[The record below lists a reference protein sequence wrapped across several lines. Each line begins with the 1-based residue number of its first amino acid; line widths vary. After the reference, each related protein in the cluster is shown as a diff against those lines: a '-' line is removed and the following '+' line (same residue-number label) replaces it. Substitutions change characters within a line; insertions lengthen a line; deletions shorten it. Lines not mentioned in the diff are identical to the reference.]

1 MFSPLTRRA
10 LIGPFLAGLFLA
22 AGTGAAMADSIETA
36 GTDIAVL
43 LPLVAG
49 GIAVYKDDWVGVGQ
63 LGVDGILTVGTVYGL
78 KNVIH
83 EQRPDK
89 SDNQSFPSDTEALAA
104 TGSSFLWA
112 RYGWQYGL
120 PALAVSEFVAYS
132 RVEAKK
138 HHWYD
143 TLASSGIAAG
153 YAFVFDTRYQEPR
166 HFYSSLS
173 ASPDSAYVHL
183 TYNF

>member
-1 MFSPLTRRA
+1 MSSPLARA
-10 LIGPFLAGLFLA
+10 AAAFVFLI
-22 AGTGAAMADSIETA
+22 AGTGAAMADHIETA
-36 GTDIAVL
+36 GTDLAVL
-43 LPLVAG
+43 LPMVAG

-63 LGVDGILTVGTVYGL
+63 LGIGTVATVGTAYGL
-78 KNVIH
+78 KNVIR
-83 EQRPDK
+83 ERRPDK
-89 SDNQSFPSDTEALAA
+89 SDYQSFPSDTVALSAS
-104 TGSSFLWA
+104 GSSFLWA
-112 RYGWQYGL
+112 RYGWRYGL

-153 YAFVFDTRYQEPR
+153 YAFIFDTRYREPR

-173 ASPDSAYVHL
+173 ASPDSAYLQL

>member
-1 MFSPLTRRA
+1 MMPPPAARIVLA
-10 LIGPFLAGLFLA
+10 LMILA
-22 AGTGAAMADSIETA
+22 AASSTA
-36 GTDIAVL
+36 TASTLENIGTDIAIA
-43 LPLVAG
+43 LPVVAG
-49 GIAVYKDDWVGVGQ
+49 GIALYKDDWVGVEQ
-63 LGVDGILTVGTVYGL
+63 LGVDGVATVGTAYGL
-78 KNVIH
+78 KHVVR

-89 SDNQSFPSDTEALAA
+89 SDFQSFPSDTVALSAS
-104 TGSSFLWA
+104 GSSFLWA

-120 PALAVSEFVAYS
+120 PALAINEFVAYS
-132 RVEAKK
+132 RVEAKQ

-153 YAFVFDTRYQEPR
+153 YAFVFDTRYREPR

-173 ASPDSAYVHL
+173 ATPDSASLIQL

>member
-1 MFSPLTRRA
+1 MYSSLTRAGA
-10 LIGPFLAGLFLA
+10 LLVVLT
-22 AGTGAAMADSIETA
+22 AGTGAAAASTLESV
-36 GTDIAVL
+36 GTDIAIA
-43 LPLVAG
+43 LPMVAG
-49 GIAVYKDDWVGVGQ
+49 GIAIYKDDWVGVGQ
-63 LGVDGILTVGTVYGL
+63 LGVGTVATVGTAYGL
-78 KNVIH
+78 KHVVR

-89 SDNQSFPSDTEALAA
+89 SDYQSFPSDTVALSAS
-104 TGSSFLWA
+104 GSSFLWA

-120 PALAVSEFVAYS
+120 PALAVSEFVAYT
-132 RVEAKK
+132 RVDAKK

-153 YAFVFDTRYQEPR
+153 YAFVFDTRYREPR

-173 ASPDSAYVHL
+173 ASPDSAYFHL

>member
-1 MFSPLTRRA
+1 MLSPLFRTA
-10 LIGPFLAGLFLA
+10 AAFVFLI
-22 AGTGAAMADSIETA
+22 AGTGAAMADHIETA
-36 GTDIAVL
+36 GTDLAVL

-63 LGVDGILTVGTVYGL
+63 LGIGTVATVGTAYGL
-78 KNVIH
+78 KNVIR

-89 SDNQSFPSDTEALAA
+89 SDYQSFPSDTVALSAS
-104 TGSSFLWA
+104 GSSFLWA
-112 RYGWQYGL
+112 RYGWRNGL

-153 YAFVFDTRYQEPR
+153 YAFIFDTRYREPR

-173 ASPDSAYVHL
+173 ASPGSAYLQL

>member
-1 MFSPLTRRA
+1 MLSFFSRA
-10 LIGPFLAGLFLA
+10 AIALAVLA
-22 AGTGAAMADSIETA
+22 AGTAAATADTLENI
-36 GTDIAVL
+36 GVDLAVA
-43 LPLVAG
+43 LPAVAG
-49 GIAVYKDDWVGVGQ
+49 GIAVYKDDWIGVAQ
-63 LGVDGILTVGTVYGL
+63 LGVDGVATVGTAEIL
-78 KNVIH
+78 KNVVR

-89 SDNQSFPSDTEALAA
+89 SDFHSFPSGTEAVAA
-104 TGSSFLWA
+104 SGSSFLWA

-120 PALAVSEFVAYS
+120 PALAVSEFVAYT
-132 RVEAKK
+132 RVESKQ

-153 YAFVFDTRYQEPR
+153 YAFIFDTRYREPR

-173 ASPDSAYVHL
+173 ASPDSAYIQL

>member
-1 MFSPLTRRA
+1 MFSPSARIA
-10 LIGPFLAGLFLA
+10 LVLICLI
-22 AGTGAAMADSIETA
+22 AGTGAAMADGIETA
-36 GTDIAVL
+36 GTDIAIL
-43 LPLVAG
+43 LPVVAG

-63 LGVDGILTVGTVYGL
+63 LGVDTLFTVGTAEVL
-78 KNVIH
+78 KRVVH

-89 SDNQSFPSDTEALAA
+89 SDFQSFPSDTVALSAS
-104 TGSSFLWA
+104 GSSFLWA

-120 PALAVSEFVAYS
+120 PALVVNEFVSYS

-143 TLASSGIAAG
+143 TLASTGIASG
-153 YAFVFDTRYQEPR
+153 YAFIFDTRYREPQ

-173 ASPDSAYVHL
+173 ATPDSAYIHL

>member
-1 MFSPLTRRA
+1 MYSSLARAGALLVVLT
-10 LIGPFLAGLFLA
+10 
-22 AGTGAAMADSIETA
+22 AGTGAAAASTLESV
-36 GTDIAVL
+36 GTDIAIA
-43 LPLVAG
+43 LPMVAG
-49 GIAVYKDDWVGVGQ
+49 GIAIYKDDWVGVGQ
-63 LGVDGILTVGTVYGL
+63 LGVGTVATVGTAYGL
-78 KNVIH
+78 KHVVR

-89 SDNQSFPSDTEALAA
+89 SDYQSFPSDTVALSAS
-104 TGSSFLWA
+104 GSSFLWA

-120 PALAVSEFVAYS
+120 PALAVSEFVAYT
-132 RVEAKK
+132 RVDAKK

-153 YAFVFDTRYQEPR
+153 YAFVFDTRYREPR

-173 ASPDSAYVHL
+173 ASPDSAYFHL

>member
-1 MFSPLTRRA
+1 MSTFLTRAA
-10 LIGPFLAGLFLA
+10 LALALLTTGTCAAAADALENIGVDLAVA
-22 AGTGAAMADSIETA
+22 
-36 GTDIAVL
+36 
-43 LPLVAG
+43 LPVVAG
-49 GIAVYKDDWVGVGQ
+49 GIAVYKDDWIGVAQ
-63 LGVDGILTVGTVYGL
+63 LGVDGVATVGTAEIL
-78 KNVIH
+78 KNVVR

-89 SDNQSFPSDTEALAA
+89 SDFHSFPSGTEAVAA

-120 PALAVSEFVAYS
+120 PALAVSEFVAYT
-132 RVEAKK
+132 RVESKQ

-153 YAFVFDTRYQEPR
+153 YAFIFDTRYKEPR

-173 ASPDSAYVHL
+173 ASPDSAYIHL

>member
-1 MFSPLTRRA
+1 MFLSLARA
-10 LIGPFLAGLFLA
+10 AIALAVLA
-22 AGTGAAMADSIETA
+22 AGTAAADASTLESI
-36 GTDIAVL
+36 GTDIAIA
-43 LPLVAG
+43 LPVVAG
-49 GIAVYKDDWVGVGQ
+49 GIAVYKDDWTGVAQ
-63 LGVDGILTVGTVYGL
+63 LGVGTVATVGTAYGL
-78 KNVIH
+78 KHIIR

-89 SDNQSFPSDTEALAA
+89 SDYQSFPSDTVALSAS
-104 TGSSFLWA
+104 GSSFLWA

-120 PALAVSEFVAYS
+120 PALAVSEFVAYT
-132 RVEAKK
+132 RVDAKK

-153 YAFVFDTRYQEPR
+153 YAFVFDTRYREPR

-173 ASPDSAYVHL
+173 ATPDSAYIHL

>member
-1 MFSPLTRRA
+1 MFSLLPRA
-10 LIGPFLAGLFLA
+10 FAALMFLV
-22 AGTGAAMADSIETA
+22 AGTGAALANTLESV
-36 GTDIAVL
+36 GTDVAIA

-49 GIAVYKDDWVGVGQ
+49 GIAVYKDDWIGVGQ
-63 LGVDGILTVGTVYGL
+63 LGVDGLATVGTAEVL
-78 KNVIH
+78 KNVVR
-83 EQRPDK
+83 EQRPNK
-89 SDNQSFPSDTEALAA
+89 SDYHSFPSDTVALSAS
-104 TGSSFLWA
+104 GSSFLWA

-120 PALAVSEFVAYS
+120 PALAVSEFVAYT
-132 RVEAKK
+132 RVQAKQ

-153 YAFVFDTRYQEPR
+153 YAFVFDTRYREPR

-173 ASPDSAYVHL
+173 ASPDSAYFHL

>member
-1 MFSPLTRRA
+1 M
-10 LIGPFLAGLFLA
+10 
-22 AGTGAAMADSIETA
+22 
-36 GTDIAVL
+36 
-43 LPLVAG
+43 AG
-49 GIAVYKDDWVGVGQ
+49 GIALYKDDWVGIGQ
-63 LGVDGILTVGTVYGL
+63 LGVDGVATVGTAEIL
-78 KNVIH
+78 KNVVR

-89 SDNQSFPSDTEALAA
+89 SDFQSFPSDTVALAA

-120 PALAVSEFVAYS
+120 PALAVTEFVAYS

-143 TLASSGIAAG
+143 TLASSGIAAS
-153 YAFVFDTRYQEPR
+153 YAFIFDTRYREPR

-173 ASPDSAYVHL
+173 ASPDSAYL
-183 TYNF
+183 PSYL